1 MIYFVYNKAT
11 GSLIT
16 TVAYIEDLKQ
26 FNPELVSVVT
36 YM

>member
-16 TVAYIEDLKQ
+16 TIAYAEDLKY
-26 FNPELVSVVT
+26 FDPELVSVVT